1 MQEQHSVVYYG
12 EAPTRRLKAVMRFSR
27 LMWMISLRKSSLLAI
42 ASSSQGYCYY
52 CLRWRS
58 AARWLA
64 LFHQCGQLAL
74 LGVTQTSLQ
83 YVFFYIGLAFTTG
96 VKGSIMNA
104 TGTFFSVLLAH
115 FIYQNDKLSYNKTL
129 GCVLGFA
136 GVMVVNLNNG
146 LMDFSFSLMGD
157 GFVSPGGVYPLGIDA
172 IR

>member
-1 MQEQHSVVYYG
+1 MGSAYPAIKSGYEIFQI
-12 EAPTRRLKAVMRFSR
+12 AVDD
-27 LMWMISLRKSSLLAI
+27 IPRKSSLLAI

-58 AARWLA
+58 AAARLS
-64 LFHQCGQLAL
+64 FHQFGQLAL

-129 GCVLGFA
+129 GCVW
-136 GVMVVNLNNG
+136 G
-146 LMDFSFSLMGD
+146 LL
-157 GFVSPGGVYPLGIDA
+157 A
-172 IR
+172 

>member
-1 MQEQHSVVYYG
+1 MFIMGSAYPAIKSGYEIFQIDVDDIPSKIVFAGY
-12 EAPTRRLKAVMRFSR
+12 RFFFAG
-27 LMWMISLRKSSLLAI
+27 LLLLLLAL
-42 ASSSQGYCYY
+42 AQRRP
-52 CLRWRS
+52 L
-58 AARWLA
+58 ARLS
-64 LFHQCGQLAL
+64 FHQCGQLAL

-146 LMDFSFSLMGD
+146 LMEFSFSLMGD
-157 GFVSPGGVYPLGIDA
+157 GFVVGGVYPLGIDA